1 MNGILKLL
9 LFIAKHEG
17 MARKKSFFLEVSKV
31 SKVEGF
37 EGRLIDD
44 RGQHSLQMT
53 CQSGLC
59 KSFQDLA
66 SCEEMTHRK
75 RVHRDI
81 SKAQCGLLELIRR
94 QI

>member
-37 EGRLIDD
+37 EGRLI
-44 RGQHSLQMT
+44 
-53 CQSGLC
+53 
-59 KSFQDLA
+59 
-66 SCEEMTHRK
+66 
-75 RVHRDI
+75 
-81 SKAQCGLLELIRR
+81 ELIDALPSNDLSKWSMQIFSRSSFLRR
-94 QI
+94 NDSPEKGSS